1 MNICRVC
8 MDSDCDGL
16 VPIFSK
22 LEDAFIANIIVECT
36 AVQIVEDDGLPTT
49 ICKTCID
56 DLKHLILF
64 IKKARESDRKLRKIF
79 KLESS
84 KKFAENSPKIDG
96 TNWEPE
102 LLPIAVFT
110 EEIVEVKAEIDSDD
124 DLVGENRTPKY
135 ESSEH
140 GENVT
145 DDNDSEWKSSGSSVD
160 KSTVQ
165 KGHRGRKKKYREST
179 DSDSDS
185 ASEVRRS
192 TRGRRRRKKP
202 AQKNGGDNEDDSKE
216 DDLDEKELATFKI
229 IAIRKDQLVCCACLQ
244 IFDNRNDLHVHGE
257 KSHVKKRRVN
267 ASKTNICEICFR
279 RYSTPHALKLHKKRV
294 ANAAQVYDCTKC
306 TARFI
311 DSNRRRQHAHNHPR
325 EKEIIPSKVI
335 VAPIPV
341 VVQEEYGRICCAQAC
356 YQSFET
362 EDLLIA
368 HAHTIHKMNKV
379 EQSLDENR
387 DKPIECPVCFKR
399 FFDEISLQRHQQRN
413 YKPLSHQCSVCGL
426 KLRGGEALATHER
439 SHRNEKPFQ
448 CGVCH
453 KYFTS
458 KGSLK
463 AHMMVHSGEKPF
475 VCSTCGWSFRRK
487 RNLQVHVLSHSNNQ
501 PFQCEVC
508 QKAFKSKVHLQYHMR
523 THTGEK
529 PYPCRFCDKAF
540 ADHTNRQRHEMSHT
554 GIKPY
559 KCSYCDKT
567 FIRKRFQVDHEST
580 HTGVKPYRCEM
591 CNRTFSQKTALRRH
605 LESHPLAPENE
616 IALAAPSPMPAVSST
631 QMVGDSAMS
640 PPAVPMQST
649 MGGLMEEPGPSAS
662 GYFQHPRN
670 LSVSL
675 HPAV

>member
-8 MDSDCDGL
+8 MESDDEGL

-22 LEDAFIANIIVECT
+22 LDDAFIANIIVECT
-36 AVQIVEDDGLPTT
+36 AVQILEDDGLPTA
-49 ICKTCID
+49 ICETCID
-56 DLKHLILF
+56 DLKRLIVF
-64 IKKARESDRKLRKIF
+64 IKKARESDRKLRKMF
-79 KLESS
+79 KLETR
-84 KKFAENSPKIDG
+84 KKYTESETDG
-96 TNWEPE
+96 REWDPE
-102 LLPIAVFT
+102 LSPIAVFT
-110 EEIVEVKAEIDSDD
+110 DEIVEVKAEIDSDED
-124 DLVGENRTPKY
+124 MVKQDKTLEY

-140 GENVT
+140 DENLT
-145 DDNDSEWKSSGSSVD
+145 DGNDSDWKSSESSSGKVKQ
-160 KSTVQ
+160 KSR
-165 KGHRGRKKKYREST
+165 KGRKKRNIEST
-179 DSDSDS
+179 DSNTDGI
-185 ASEVRRS
+185 SETRKS
-192 TRGRRRRKKP
+192 TRGKKRGKKTV
-202 AQKNGGDNEDDSKE
+202 QKNYTEDDDFSQE
-216 DDLDEKELATFKI
+216 NDLDDKEMTTFRTITVGKN
-229 IAIRKDQLVCCACLQ
+229 QVVCCACLQ
-244 IFDNRNDLHVHGE
+244 IFDNQGDLYAHGE
-257 KSHVKKRRVN
+257 KTHVKKRRVN
-267 ASKTNICEICFR
+267 KSKTNICEICFR
-279 RYSTPHALKLHKKRV
+279 RYSTPYALKIHMKRV
-294 ANAAQVYDCTKC
+294 AEATQIYDCRKC

-311 DSNRRRQHAHNHPR
+311 DRNRRRQHAHNHPR
-325 EKEIIPSKVI
+325 DKEIAHSKVI

-341 VVQEEYGRICCAQAC
+341 IVQEEYGRICCAQAC
-356 YQSFET
+356 YQSFPT

-368 HAHTIHKMNKV
+368 HAHTAHKMNKV
-379 EQSLDENR
+379 EQSLDENK

-399 FFDEISLQRHQQRN
+399 FYDEVSLQRHQQRN
-413 YKPLSHQCSVCGL
+413 YKPLSHQCAVCGL

-439 SHRNEKPFQ
+439 SHRNEKPFE

-453 KYFTS
+453 KNFTS

-501 PFQCEVC
+501 PFQCEMC

-529 PYPCRFCDKAF
+529 PYPCRYCDKAF

-616 IALAAPSPMPAVSST
+616 LALAVPSPMPGLSST
-631 QMVGDSAMS
+631 IRVTDDSTMS
-640 PPAVPMQST
+640 PPPVPMAAT
-649 MGGLMEEPGPSAS
+649 MGALIEEPGPSAS
-662 GYFQHPRN
+662 GYFHARN
-670 LSVSL
+670 LSV
-675 HPAV
+675 